1 MERILIVDDERSI
14 CRLLDKILT
23 AEGYACETAL
33 NAAAAREC
41 LRERGFDLIL
51 SDIDMPGESGIEFV
65 QDALLSY
72 PDTAAI
78 MVTATD
84 DPQTAAFVFQAGV
97 YDYVTKPIE
106 PNRIV
111 TSVYNALQRRRLER
125 AERDHSRLLEEKVA
139 ERTETLRRALHGAI
153 RAMMLTVEIRDPYTA
168 GHQRRVAELASAIAR
183 ERGLNEE
190 RVTGIRMGGMI
201 HDLGK
206 LAIPAEIL
214 VKPSRL
220 SENEFKLI
228 QEHPRVGYD
237 ILKSIAFPWPL
248 ADMAHQHHERLDG
261 SGYPRGLKGGEILEE
276 ARILGVADVVE
287 AMASHRPYR
296 PALGIDT
303 ALKELLDGRGVRYD
317 SEVVDACLT
326 LFNESRFHWEDVR
339 T

>member
-1 MERILIVDDERSI
+1 
-14 CRLLDKILT
+14 
-23 AEGYACETAL
+23 
-33 NAAAAREC
+33 
-41 LRERGFDLIL
+41 
-51 SDIDMPGESGIEFV
+51 
-65 QDALLSY
+65 
-72 PDTAAI
+72 
-78 MVTATD
+78 
-84 DPQTAAFVFQAGV
+84 
-97 YDYVTKPIE
+97 
-106 PNRIV
+106 
-111 TSVYNALQRRRLER
+111 
-125 AERDHSRLLEEKVA
+125 
-139 ERTETLRRALHGAI
+139 
-153 RAMMLTVEIRDPYTA
+153 MLTVEIRDPYTA